1 MRLLALDQ
9 ASRTTGF
16 AVFEDDQLVKSGTF
30 TLRSDDVGERL
41 VDYRKYIEKLIIDND
56 IEEVAFED
64 IQMQGQVNNVQTFKV
79 LAEIFG
85 VTQEFL
91 VENGHSYHI
100 VSSNTWKSKLQIKG
114 RTRVEQKRN
123 AQIYVLENFD
133 KKVSQDESD
142 AICIGASIVL
152 DNKKNKADFNWS

>member
-41 VDYRKYIEKLIIDND
+41 VDYRKHIEKLIIDND

>member
-9 ASRTTGF
+9 ASRTTGY
-16 AVFEDDQLVKSGTF
+16 AVFEDDKLVKSGTF

-41 VDYRKYIEKLIIDND
+41 VDYRKHIEKLIIDND

-64 IQMQGQVNNVQTFKV
+64 IQMQGQINNVQTFKV

>member
-9 ASRTTGF
+9 ASRTTGY
-16 AVFEDDQLVKSGTF
+16 AIFEDDQLVKSGTF
-30 TLRSDDVGERL
+30 TLRSDDIGERL
-41 VDYRKYIEKLIIDND
+41 VAYRKHIEQLIVEND

-64 IQMQGQVNNVQTFKV
+64 IQMQRQQNNVKTFKV

>member
-1 MRLLALDQ
+1 M
-9 ASRTTGF
+9 
-16 AVFEDDQLVKSGTF
+16 
-30 TLRSDDVGERL
+30 
-41 VDYRKYIEKLIIDND
+41 VDYRKHIEKLIIDND

-133 KKVSQDESD
+133 KKVTQDESD
-142 AICIGASIVL
+142 AICIGASIVS

>member
-16 AVFEDDQLVKSGTF
+16 AVFEDDKLVKSGTF

-41 VDYRKYIEKLIIDND
+41 VDYRKHIEKLIIDND

-64 IQMQGQVNNVQTFKV
+64 IQMQGQINNVQTFKV

-133 KKVSQDESD
+133 KNVSQDESD

>member
-9 ASRTTGF
+9 SSRCNGF

-41 VDYRKYIEKLIIDND
+41 VDYRKHIEKLIIDND

-64 IQMQGQVNNVQTFKV
+64 IQMQGQVNNVKTFKV

-91 VENGHSYHI
+91 AENKHSYHI

>member
-9 ASRTTGF
+9 ASRCNGYAIF
-16 AVFEDDQLVKSGTF
+16 DEDVLVDSGTF
-30 TLRSDDVGERL
+30 TLKSDDIGERL
-41 VDYRKYIEKLIIDND
+41 VAYRKKIENLIEEND
-56 IEEVAFED
+56 IDEVAFED
-64 IQMQGQVNNVQTFKV
+64 IQMQGQVNNVQTFKI

-85 VTQEFL
+85 VTQEYL
-91 VENGHSYHI
+91 VEQGHSYHI

-114 RTRVEQKRN
+114 RTRPEQKKN
-123 AQIYVLENFD
+123 AQEYVLEKFH

-152 DNKKNKADFNWS
+152 DNKKKKTDFNWG